1 MTLAGADEPNA
12 PEREYRCADQ
22 GEWAIETAEPR
33 SPEGAALLR
42 QFLAEMITR
51 YYRRP
56 TDDAEIDRH
65 LAQGHDSDDLRPP
78 TGLLLLAR
86 RRGEPA
92 GCVGLRCLDTRTMEL
107 TRMFVRPD
115 ARGEG
120 AAEDTARRL
129 GAHRIRLNTR
139 EDLVE
144 ARRLYAARGYAEIAA
159 YGDDPLADHWFEKRI
174 RIDPP
179 GLTNTGIV
187 LP

>member
-1 MTLAGADEPNA
+1 
-12 PEREYRCADQ
+12 
-22 GEWAIETAEPR
+22 
-33 SPEGAALLR
+33 
-42 QFLAEMITR
+42 MITR

-78 TGLLLLAR
+78 TGSLLLAR

-92 GCVGLRCLDTRTMEL
+92 GCVGLRRLDTRTMEL

-120 AAEDTARRL
+120 GAAVLLDAAEDTARRL

-139 EDLVE
+139 RDLVE
-144 ARRLYAARGYAEIAA
+144 ARRLYARRGYTEIAA

-174 RIDPP
+174 RVDPP
-179 GLTNTGIV
+179 GLTNTDIV
-187 LP
+187 